1 MKRWLIYTVFLI
13 IFCSCGSYYQYQLSI
28 DVLEAAKTPLPSDVQ
43 NILFINN
50 MVEQPEYLGMN
61 RFFNDKTIPADIYA
75 ISTDSIFNKFID
87 KTALTISESG
97 YFGEINYLDSA
108 IRNDYDYYS
117 TAPIPEATLQNLF
130 DKGDFDAIISIDRF
144 LFSLTEKV
152 YFKTLSE
159 MKKIDSLIEDHEIA
173 AGWKLNAMANVS
185 VHFPNKGLYT
195 QEYDKSVIKAE
206 ISDTKQNSAI
216 FISNMPVGKLTTADS
231 ILLFHIYTNAEINKF
246 IDQLAEKTA
255 AQFVPTW
262 SSADRLFYSAGSFHA
277 YNQAFQNNW
286 AEAEQRWQTAFDKEQ
301 KITIKTVKI
310 ALNLA
315 LAAEMQDQLYKAQ
328 AWIEKAVDYSSKI
341 DMKSYPEEAKYIQKY
356 AADIKKRIQNNRL
369 LDAQLSH

>member
-1 MKRWLIYTVFLI
+1 
-13 IFCSCGSYYQYQLSI
+13 
-28 DVLEAAKTPLPSDVQ
+28 
-43 NILFINN
+43 